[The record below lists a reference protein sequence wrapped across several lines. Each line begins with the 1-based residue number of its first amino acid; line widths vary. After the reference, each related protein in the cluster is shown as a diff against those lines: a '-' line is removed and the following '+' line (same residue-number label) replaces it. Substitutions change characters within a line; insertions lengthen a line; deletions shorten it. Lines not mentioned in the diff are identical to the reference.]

1 MDIYSASYGDIDGID
16 DIDCAEIKTFKPQ
29 SITHIGAEAWIYLQ
43 HLQSGAI

>member
-1 MDIYSASYGDIDGID
+1 MDIYSASYGDIDG
-16 DIDCAEIKTFKPQ
+16 IDCAEIKTFKPQ